1 MDVADELPDSFIAG
15 LRQAV
20 EQENPNAMVLGEV
33 WEDGSN
39 KIAYG
44 VRRKH
49 LLGGHLD
56 GLMNY
61 PFRTAALDYL
71 LGGDAAAFRSA
82 LEVLREHYPPFAFH
96 NAMNFLGTHDTP
108 RILTVLGLG
117 TAEATEAADTL
128 LTPAQKAQALKRL
141 RLGYALLFTFPGA
154 PTLYYGDEAG
164 LEGGRD
170 PWNRRTYP
178 WGREDHSLLV
188 WCRTLGQLRKHT
200 PALRRGELMW
210 ETCQGALL
218 SYQRV
223 LEDARVFT
231 AVNAGTES
239 VTVPLPWPGGG
250 KNLLTGERIPH
261 EQVRLSA
268 TSCLIASS

>member
-1 MDVADELPDSFIAG
+1 MF
-15 LRQAV
+15 
-20 EQENPNAMVLGEV
+20 
-33 WEDGSN
+33 
-39 KIAYG
+39 
-44 VRRKH
+44 
-49 LLGGHLD
+49 
-56 GLMNY
+56 
-61 PFRTAALDYL
+61 
-71 LGGDAAAFRSA
+71 
-82 LEVLREHYPPFAFH
+82 
-96 NAMNFLGTHDTP
+96 
-108 RILTVLGLG
+108 TV
-117 TAEATEAADTL
+117 
-128 LTPAQKAQALKRL
+128 
-141 RLGYALLFTFPGA
+141 PGA

-200 PALRRGELMW
+200 PALRRGELVW

-268 TSCLIASS
+268 TSCLIASP